1 MFKYKSTMHSS
12 TTGGILFKRPQND
25 PFVRGANRKSLGR
38 FFTNQNIWTPS
49 VVIKIRF
56 HRTCL
61 NFLFLGENE
70 VLLMTFGPKW
80 TNRSSATK
88 RIFGIK
94 GRRMTHFSAG
104 GEPQKEI
111 SLNRFIEYYVA

>member
-1 MFKYKSTMHSS
+1 MLCY
-12 TTGGILFKRPQND
+12 
-25 PFVRGANRKSLGR
+25 
-38 FFTNQNIWTPS
+38 
-49 VVIKIRF
+49 
-56 HRTCL
+56 RTCL

-94 GRRMTHFSAG
+94 GRRMTHFIG
-104 GEPQKEI
+104 KEI
-111 SLNRFIEYYVA
+111 SLNRFIDSPSYRSLKIALFVHRLQTKFFVSVRPETPMPHELSGQFFQQKLRVQHCRFVIKSVAQ